1 MGTETSK
8 YHQEKRT
15 NVIPVVVVSELGIA
29 KNLCCANLYVL
40 QREGCVK

>member
-8 YHQEKRT
+8 YHQEKKT

-29 KNLCCANLYVL
+29 ETYV
-40 QREGCVK
+40 V